1 MNDDYNCKD
10 KNKKVKK
17 NKEDADKAKN
27 LHTDMHIRKGI
38 KLKPSELSTY
48 FNTMKKKQNVKSW

>member
-27 LHTDMHIRKGI
+27 LHADMHIRKEI
-38 KLKPSELSTY
+38 KLKLSELSIY
-48 FNTMKKKQNVKSW
+48 FNTMKKKQNL